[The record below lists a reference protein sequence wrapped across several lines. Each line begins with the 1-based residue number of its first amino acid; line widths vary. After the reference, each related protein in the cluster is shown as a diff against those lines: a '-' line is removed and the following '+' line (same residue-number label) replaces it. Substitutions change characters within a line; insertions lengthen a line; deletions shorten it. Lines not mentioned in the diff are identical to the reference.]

1 MPVVT
6 IVYFIWILVSLNRGK
21 YMKSILFLIPTL
33 GHGGAEKVLV
43 NLVNHIDTAE
53 FSVTVQTLFDEGINK
68 QFLSEN
74 IRYKTFLKHQFRG
87 NSWLMMLFS
96 PEALYKLIVK
106 ERYDIVVSFL
116 EGPTARIV
124 TGCPFADTIKISWF
138 HTAPQLIKDFK
149 VGFLTKQLAIDAYS
163 KLDKVVCVSKEVKEA
178 LIGFSNCF
186 VKNTCILYNVND
198 SEQIRLRSLE
208 QPEDLRRDKKAVK
221 IMSVGKLDP
230 VKGYDRLLRVHKR
243 LLDEG
248 VSHVLYIIGTGTQ
261 KDVLQQYI
269 DDNDLSHSAFLMG
282 LKDNPYKYLAHADLF
297 VCSSIREGF
306 STAVTEALI
315 LGVPVVSTLCSG
327 AKELL
332 GENDEFGLVV
342 ENSEDGIYSGI
353 KQMLNSTELRS
364 YFSRQAR
371 IRGSKFRTEETV
383 AAVEEM
389 FRNV

>member
-1 MPVVT
+1 
-6 IVYFIWILVSLNRGK
+6 
-21 YMKSILFLIPTL
+21 MKSILFLIPTL